1 MKNFRISL
9 IVFAF
14 LWFVPIL
21 TASALSAVK
30 PIPDCRIS
38 QGAKICTDCFPIFD
52 NQPFIGQGE
61 VIDKKS
67 FSSRYVRKWKQCESC
82 SETYEPFVEHK
93 NCKTSNDCALV
104 KADCCSG
111 PCRPLAIHKAQVG
124 KYNARLKEECYEN
137 YTPYILP
144 GGRGTGGTTTGGT
157 TGTVE
162 SVGGNNPRS
171 SIVGGKSSL
180 YPQSQCVC
188 GEISGYKPRY
198 AAVCRPYYYK
208 KEKGKTKD
216 SSNFNWKANKKHKQK
231 YCAVLEYL
239 PKPKPPT
246 PINKES
252 GVIQ

>member
-21 TASALSAVK
+21 TASALSVK
-30 PIPDCRIS
+30 TIPDCRIS
-38 QGAKICTDCFPIFD
+38 GGAKICTDCFPIFD
-52 NQPFIGQGE
+52 NQPFIGQGQE

-124 KYNARLKEECYEN
+124 KYNARLKEECYGH
-137 YTPYILP
+137 YQPPKPVPLPIGVTPKP
-144 GGRGTGGTTTGGT
+144 SNCPDRGNPECMGGTTGGT
-157 TGTVE
+157 
-162 SVGGNNPRS
+162 VG
-171 SIVGGKSSL
+171 VGEEIGMSPS
-180 YPQSQCVC
+180 PSFQCVC
-188 GEISGYKPRY
+188 GQSSDYTPQY

-208 KEKGKTKD
+208 REKGKTKD

-239 PKPKPPT
+239 PKPK
-246 PINKES
+246 
-252 GVIQ
+252 